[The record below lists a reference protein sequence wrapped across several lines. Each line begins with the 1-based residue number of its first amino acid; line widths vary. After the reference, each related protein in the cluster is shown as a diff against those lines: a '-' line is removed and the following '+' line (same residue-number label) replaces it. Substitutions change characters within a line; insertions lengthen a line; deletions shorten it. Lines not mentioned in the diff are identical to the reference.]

1 MTIYNINSD
10 GSVQAV
16 VVSIDSVVAG
26 DVMKA
31 LKESNPSYNLIC
43 TEVYYEHPYFD
54 FTTQSLK
61 ERSDKELLEARLK
74 TQPAFTKLD
83 GDTFV
88 PIVQKTK
95 YHEWDYDKNIQV
107 FSTESAQA
115 DYFARLKDRLN
126 YVLESG
132 FYFVI
137 DGKKVLQPVRMSDID
152 KLKIF
157 INRIGD
163 SSNVWYFDN
172 KVALIL
178 TSDQANTLLYKME
191 NAYSVVNQSYFYIKG
206 YINMGQEVYLTKF
219 QETDLD
225 AEVAYLHEGTKL

>member
-1 MTIYNINSD
+1 MTIYNINSN
-10 GSVQAV
+10 GSVEV
-16 VVSIDSVVAG
+16 LVSSIDNVVAE

-31 LKESNPSYNLIC
+31 LKEGNPSYNLIA
-43 TEVYYEHPYFD
+43 TEVYYEHPYYD

-74 TQPAFTKLD
+74 TQPAFTKLE
-83 GDTFV
+83 GNTLV
-88 PIVQKTK
+88 PVAQKTK
-95 YHEWDYDKNIQV
+95 YHVWDYDKNIQV
-107 FSTESAQA
+107 FSTEVAQA
-115 DYFARLKDRLN
+115 DCYARLKDRLT
-126 YVLESG
+126 YVLDHG

-137 DGKKVLQPVRMSDID
+137 AGKKVLQPVRMSDID

-157 INRIGD
+157 VSRIGD

-178 TSDQANTLLYKME
+178 TSDQADELLMKME
-191 NAYSVVNQSYFYIKG
+191 NAYSVTNQAYFFIKN
-206 YINMGQEVYLTKF
+206 YVSMGQEVYLTKF

-225 AEVAYLHEGTKL
+225 EEVSWLNEGKNL